1 MFSTSKPEGSG
12 RNDYRSPIPGP
23 YEGVVVNIRIAAVGV
38 LSAALVATGATA
50 ASAAVPTQQLS
61 AHHSIAVKMAPSV
74 SIKASATRVKAG
86 KTVTVTGRISGLK
99 SGSKV
104 TLQKKVGGRWV
115 SLAST
120 TVNRSNDYRITAKL
134 GSKGKQTLRVVDA
147 STASSSVAVLVY

>member
-1 MFSTSKPEGSG
+1 
-12 RNDYRSPIPGP
+12 
-23 YEGVVVNIRIAAVGV
+23 VNIRIASVAL
-38 LSAALVATGATA
+38 LSAALIAGGATA
-50 ASAAVPTQQLS
+50 ANAAVPTQQLS
-61 AHHSIAVKMAPSV
+61 AHRSTAVKTAPSV

-104 TLQKKVGGRWV
+104 TLQENIRGRWV

-120 TVNRSNDYRITAKL
+120 TVNRSSDYRITAKL

-147 STASSSVAVLVY
+147 STASSSVTVVVY